1 MNNIILC
8 CTSNSKGK
16 YIKYLKSLLQS
27 INTNT
32 PDLSVHV
39 RLVNCN
45 EKIHNEVKK
54 YKNVTLQVDK
64 FNKKNK
70 IHISSL
76 GPHLNKSVL
85 YLLSKYRNE
94 VWGLYD
100 TEAFYTCMVKYN
112 TITNLLNNYK
122 TVIYIDVDTVVRK
135 NLLNYIDEI
144 KKCDI
149 GLYFDK
155 KEINFPHPGLIIANK
170 SKKIIKLMKFMD
182 EHFKE
187 CIETGNIKVE
197 LGDGDLL
204 FKKIIENK
212 INYTRLPVK
221 WKDEGNNFN
230 KESLMWSGRSERKT
244 KNNIYINEYKKYLN
258 EY

>member
-8 CTSNSKGK
+8 CSCNSKGK
-16 YIKYLKSLLQS
+16 YIKYLKCLLQS
-27 INTNT
+27 IKVNA
-32 PDLSVHV
+32 PDLKVHV

-45 EKIHNEVKK
+45 EKTHNEIKK
-54 YKNVTLQVDK
+54 YKNTILQKDV
-64 FNKKNK
+64 FNKNNK
-70 IHISSL
+70 IHVSSL

-112 TITNLLNNYK
+112 TIANLLNDYN
-122 TVIYIDVDTVVRK
+122 TVIYVDVDTVVRK
-135 NLLNYIDEI
+135 NILKHINEI
-144 KKCDI
+144 QKCNI

-155 KEINFPHPGLIIANK
+155 KEANFPHPGLIIVNK
-170 SKKIIKLMKFMD
+170 SKKIIKLMKYMD
-182 EHFKE
+182 NHFSK

-204 FKKIIENK
+204 YKAIQENN
-212 INYTRLPVK
+212 INCLRLPVT
-221 WKDEGNNFN
+221 WKDEGYNFN
-230 KESLMWSGRSERKT
+230 DKSLMWSGRSERKT
-244 KNNIYINEYKKYLN
+244 KNEIYINEYKKYIV
-258 EY
+258 